1 MEYLTKGREL
11 QHHKF
16 HSNLKMKHSLMSR
29 VKAVLDV
36 YSEVM
41 KKKDKA
47 DEGTRYVL
55 EAVSPSLSKM
65 H

>member
-1 MEYLTKGREL
+1 
-11 QHHKF
+11 
-16 HSNLKMKHSLMSR
+16 MSR

-47 DEGTRYVL
+47 DEGTRYAL